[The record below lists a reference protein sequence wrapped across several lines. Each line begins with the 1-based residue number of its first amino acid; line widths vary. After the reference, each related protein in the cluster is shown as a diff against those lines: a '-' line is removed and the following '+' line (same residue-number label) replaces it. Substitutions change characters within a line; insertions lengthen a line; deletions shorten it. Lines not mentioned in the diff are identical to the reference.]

1 MSVIDLE
8 TYVFCQKLYGAA
20 KLEHKMFLLEYASHN
35 HYPIMEVF
43 KECKRMFPGLPET
56 VYCIPQFVNLKINR
70 HFIIDNGN
78 RSVSSLVNQ
87 KSYFS
92 KNNKIMMMVYFF
104 TVPSRTSITLS
115 EFCVEFYVKVH
126 IYNQNDQK
134 YSVNEKKHFAFGSSF
149 QTTMREKTKLFIQ
162 LTVND
167 LGQYNESSQREKA
180 FYFTVKSNSLPLT
193 YPVELELS
201 VQQFFEGHRKDSPDP
216 NKVITLVQAFN
227 IKKIT
232 QTGEFSVATT

>member
-1 MSVIDLE
+1 
-8 TYVFCQKLYGAA
+8 
-20 KLEHKMFLLEYASHN
+20 
-35 HYPIMEVF
+35 
-43 KECKRMFPGLPET
+43 
-56 VYCIPQFVNLKINR
+56 
-70 HFIIDNGN
+70 
-78 RSVSSLVNQ
+78 
-87 KSYFS
+87 
-92 KNNKIMMMVYFF
+92 MVCFF
-104 TVPSRTSITLS
+104 TVASRTSITLL
-115 EFCVEFYVKVH
+115 EFSVEFYVKVH
-126 IYNQNDQK
+126 FYNENDQK
-134 YSVNEKKHFAFGSSF
+134 YSVIEKKHFAFGSSY
-149 QTTMREKTKLFIQ
+149 QTTMREKTNLFIQ